1 MQTVA
6 ESSEHAA
13 ALPSAVVLER
23 ARAIAREY
31 YSSCLWFRHPDA
43 TIETLEDVRLIIR
56 HLRENGDRKAWLA
69 AQELHKC
76 L

>member
-6 ESSEHAA
+6 THSTTS
-13 ALPSAVVLER
+13 LPSGAVLER
-23 ARAIAREY
+23 ARGIAREY
-31 YSSCLWFRHPDA
+31 YASCLWFRHPDA

>member
-1 MQTVA
+1 MQTIV

-13 ALPSAVVLER
+13 VLPAAVLER

-31 YSSCLWFRHPDA
+31 YASCLWFRHPDA